1 MMFAQRV
8 RPDELI
14 DLLAAESYDP
24 VLMKYCGYTKTSPKL
39 EDFITDKARLG
50 VTGTIANAYVTEGTA
65 AAIPY
70 LTTKQVDGLYAHL
83 DGCKYIT
90 ADADH
95 EWSNCRV
102 PDGAIVLN
110 KSGNVGAAAIVA
122 CAPYAY
128 VNTVSDLI
136 NIRPR
141 RLGTAGGGRGI
152 DNGYLIV
159 FLNSPYG
166 QSQLQRLSGGAV
178 FDHVSLFAVPELRI
192 YEPNP
197 LAQRYIGDKV
207 RQAERLRERARLLD
221 SLSFAAFEPLTQ
233 SLPSPQRAF
242 RVPSSEVE
250 AYRLNPN
257 HFDPVVRAAI
267 HTAKAIARL
276 HPLSDLVVDGDIAGG
291 ATPLGAQYLTDGIFF
306 ARVQNVKP
314 LRLDRSDAAFISAD
328 QDREIV
334 RSRCRMDDVVLSI
347 TGYPGT
353 ASVVLDEDLPLNIN
367 QHSVRFAVRSEFGA
381 GYVAAAINSRF
392 GQLQVD
398 RLAVGGTRDALDY
411 TSVRSLLIPEFS
423 IETREAI
430 NTQVRIANQCVR
442 AAQRVVALAKLLVEH
457 LIDGRLAEADLV
469 AAQKALESGDRSADR
484 EILKSLR
491 QSDAPDAKPLIADV
505 DALYSLLDSS
515 EGQDP

>member
-1 MMFAQRV
+1 MFTQRIH
-8 RPDELI
+8 PNELI

-24 VLMKYCGYTKTSPKL
+24 VLMRYCSYTKKSPKL
-39 EDFITDKARLG
+39 RDFITDKARLG
-50 VTGTIANAYVTEGTA
+50 VTGTIANAYVPEGTP

-90 ADADH
+90 AAADQVWLH
-95 EWSNCRV
+95 CRV

-122 CAPYAY
+122 CSPYGY

-141 RLGTAGGGRGI
+141 RPGSEVCGRAI
-152 DNGYLIV
+152 DSGYLVV
-159 FLNSPYG
+159 FLNSPFG

-178 FDHVSLFAVPELRI
+178 FDHVSLYAVPEI
-192 YEPNP
+192 QIHEPNP
-197 LAQRYIGDKV
+197 LVQRYIGDKV
-207 RQAERLRERARLLD
+207 RQAERLRQRARRLD
-221 SLSFAAFEPLTQ
+221 ALTYSAFEPLTQ
-233 SLPSPQRAF
+233 SLPLPQRAF
-242 RVPSSEVE
+242 RVPSLEVE
-250 AYRLNPN
+250 AYRLNPT

-267 HTAKAIARL
+267 HAAKDISRL

-291 ATPLGAQYLTDGIFF
+291 ATPLGAQYVTDGIFF

-314 LRLDRSDAAFISAD
+314 LRLDRSDAAFITVEQD
-328 QDREIV
+328 QQIL
-334 RSRCRMDDVVLSI
+334 RSRCRSDDVVLSI

-367 QHSVRFAVRSEFGA
+367 QHSVRFAVRPEFGS
-381 GYVAAAINSRF
+381 GYVAAAINSHF
-392 GQLQVD
+392 GQLQVG

-423 IETREAI
+423 PEVREAI
-430 NTQVRIANQCVR
+430 NEQVRTASCCVR
-442 AAQRVVALAKLLVEH
+442 AAQYMVVLAKFLVEH
-457 LIDGRLAEADLV
+457 LIEGSISEADLV
-469 AAQKALESGDRSADR
+469 TAQTSLDAGDRNADR

-491 QSDAPDAKPLIADV
+491 QSDAPGAKPLITDV
-505 DALYSLLDSS
+505 DGLYALLDDS
-515 EGQDP
+515 EGLDP